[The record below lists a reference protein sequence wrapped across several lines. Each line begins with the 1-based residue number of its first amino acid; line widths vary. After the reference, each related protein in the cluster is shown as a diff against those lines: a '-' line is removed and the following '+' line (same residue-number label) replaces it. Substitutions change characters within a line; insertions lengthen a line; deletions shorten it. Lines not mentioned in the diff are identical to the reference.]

1 MPQDDLINYIKK
13 EVDLGVKLPEIKSI
27 LLSKGWKVEDI
38 DNVLNQIYPPP
49 SPQPNSE
56 IIPPIPPASPSE
68 LEQNFQKNNFPFKNL
83 KIDFKNPNPVIF
95 GFFLVLF
102 GLVIIIVLIILYFQ
116 SNNTDYI
123 FQKALSNTLKLKNIE
138 FEVNG
143 DYKSP
148 IDYYFFDDS
157 NVVKSLDFK
166 SNWKVSNF
174 SKLDGTV
181 LYGKIDFSRT
191 DSPLFTNFSQELF
204 INKNNSYYKMP
215 IRYQLAIPDGVDT
228 FYIIFS
234 DPTNHK
240 TINLLENSWIKTEND
255 EGLKKDSL
263 DLQSYIKEIE
273 YSFLENKNENN
284 LHYYVYSYKIPKSV
298 FKELF
303 SDSPNSFTRKYSGF
317 NFLTNQLLVNNL
329 PSYFGEGTV
338 WISKKDLLVSKIIPN
353 KYTYIAKRDVCCG
366 NTYLSFELLLKD
378 YNKELNLEA
387 PLNFIEL
394 DAFDSLL
401 NRLYNDE
408 YEYNDPKMKDPV
420 TGDKISPYP
429 IF

>member
-1 MPQDDLINYIKK
+1 MPQDELINYIKK

-49 SPQPNSE
+49 SPQPNVE
-56 IIPPIPPASPSE
+56 IIPPISPASPSE
-68 LEQNFQKNNFPFKNL
+68 LEQNFLKNNFPFKNL

-138 FEVNG
+138 FEING
-143 DYKSP
+143 DYKSS
-148 IDYYFFDDS
+148 IDVYFFDDL
-157 NVVKSLDFK
+157 NFVKSLDFK

-174 SKLDGTV
+174 SKLDDTV
-181 LYGKIDFSRT
+181 VYGKIDFSRK
-191 DSPLFTNFSQELF
+191 DFPLFTNFSYDLF
-204 INKNNSYYKMP
+204 INKNNSYYKVP
-215 IRYQLAIPDGVDT
+215 SRYGLIIPGNVDT
-228 FYIIFS
+228 FYITFS
-234 DPTNHK
+234 EPNPK
-240 TINLLENSWIKTEND
+240 IINLLENSWIKTEND

-284 LHYYVYSYKIPKSV
+284 QHYYVYSYKIPKSV

-303 SDSPNSFTRKYSGF
+303 SDSPDKFTRQYP
-317 NFLTNQLLVNNL
+317 NYELNQFLINNL
-329 PSYFGEGTV
+329 PSYFGEGTI

-353 KYTYIAKRDVCCG
+353 KYAYIAKRGVCCG

-378 YNKELNLEA
+378 YNKELNLEP

-429 IF
+429 IY